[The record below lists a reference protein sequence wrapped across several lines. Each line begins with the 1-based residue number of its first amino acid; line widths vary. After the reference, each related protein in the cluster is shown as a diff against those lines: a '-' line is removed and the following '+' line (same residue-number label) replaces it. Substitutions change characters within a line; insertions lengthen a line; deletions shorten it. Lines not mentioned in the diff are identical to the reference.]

1 MMSVG
6 SLLSSLSA
14 QKENQK
20 IQRQTYLS
28 SSFSLGV
35 QKQNKK
41 KDDNEHQLVVV
52 FYKCWKKINDDEPS
66 AHCHHLQVMDKTQEN
81 NDGLGFVVLVCKLIR
96 KGEDDYEPQLVV
108 FFSFFH

>member
-52 FYKCWKKINDDEPS
+52 FYKC
-66 AHCHHLQVMDKTQEN
+66 
-81 NDGLGFVVLVCKLIR
+81 
-96 KGEDDYEPQLVV
+96 
-108 FFSFFH
+108 